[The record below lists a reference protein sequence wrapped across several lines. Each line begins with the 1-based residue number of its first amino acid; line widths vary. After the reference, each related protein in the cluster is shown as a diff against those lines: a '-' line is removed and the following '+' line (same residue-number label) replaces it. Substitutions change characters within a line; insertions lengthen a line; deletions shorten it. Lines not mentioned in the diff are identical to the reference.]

1 YPEKNRQRINRHH
14 DRANVENRRGIQSND
29 RPQTGGCAKQ
39 SAREVEQEQTC
50 AGCEHRTEEAN
61 TKLVRAKNRGA
72 RAYGESDTRSL
83 AEIGGC
89 QSLRPHPIMSFVK
102 REICRCQ
109 KRKAN
114 RRQRGDEKPHCARGA
129 HVEEREP
136 LACGF
141 KENKLG
147 ACATIKLG

>member
-1 YPEKNRQRINRHH
+1 MAFFHREPEGKHRGYPEKNRQRINRHH

-83 AEIGGC
+83 AEIGGW
-89 QSLRPHPIMSFVK
+89 QAVRPHPIMSLVK
-102 REICRCQ
+102 REIGRCK
-109 KRKAN
+109 KRKRIAVSAAT
-114 RRQRGDEKPHCARGA
+114 KSHTAR
-129 HVEEREP
+129 VV
-136 LACGF
+136 LM
-141 KENKLG
+141 
-147 ACATIKLG
+147 